1 MKEHKDDIV
10 HQWLLKI
17 KNFLGGVTKAVR
29 FLNEVEKLN
38 GAKVVVITRSDFN
51 NWLNR
56 RSAIPYDCIITIVC
70 AIKINI
76 EHFVP
81 GNIAN
86 KAINIFSF
94 KTLSLKIPLE
104 SIILDTPCFLR
115 DIDAGCPV
123 VLDRNY
129 ALISGQSRIEYYQSI
144 GVQHIQVEIIAW
156 NTLCSKYQNF
166 GNTSDRFV
174 SSRRI
179 VFAERVNQLPKGR
192 QGQGNNLPKNA
203 KKDKKR
209 INFDLNFCRN
219 CDKSSL
225 VRKEEELAKLAG
237 QAWVSKTIAEGSIH
251 ATI

>member
-10 HQWLLKI
+10 NLWLLKI

-38 GAKVVVITRSDFN
+38 GAKVAVITRSDFN

-56 RSAIPYDCIITIVC
+56 RSAIPYDCIIIIVC

-81 GNIAN
+81 GNIVN
-86 KAINIFSF
+86 KTVDIFAF
-94 KTLSLKIPLE
+94 KTSFLKISLE

-115 DIDAGCPV
+115 DIDADCPV

-129 ALISGQSRIEYYQSI
+129 ALISGRSRIEYYKSI
-144 GVQHIQVEIIAW
+144 GVKHIQVEIIAW
-156 NTLCSKYQNF
+156 DTLCSKYQNF

-174 SSRRI
+174 SSKRI
-179 VFAERVNQLPKGR
+179 VFAERLNQLPKGR
-192 QGQGNNLPKNA
+192 QGQGNNLQNA
-203 KKDKKR
+203 KKDKKK
-209 INFDLNFCRN
+209 INCDLNFCRN

-225 VRKEEELAKLAG
+225 VSKDEELAKLAG
-237 QAWVSKTIAEGSIH
+237 QAVASKKTVEGSIH